1 MAMDQVLIKK
11 LIEAG
16 MSEAEARIYLT
27 LLQNPSMSIK
37 EVVRAIQLP
46 RSTIV
51 VALQKLSSTGAI
63 DEYIQGKR
71 RHFVIRDPKTISNY
85 VTEEEKLLQLHRAS
99 LNNLVPSLGN
109 MHFLKATKGINI
121 ETLSGEKGF
130 KELYLR
136 TLKLKKGDEILRISV
151 ESEKFVFFPDF
162 LHKYSVDKSKKGIKT
177 RLLIPESK
185 LARISKKRD
194 AEDLREK
201 RLLPRN
207 MYNPDA
213 SIVIWGEYASI
224 TIWDQN
230 LESTIIKSKQLVDI
244 LRSMFELLWL
254 NAKK

>member
-1 MAMDQVLIKK
+1 MVMDQTLIKK

-16 MSEAEARIYLT
+16 MSEAEAVVYCI
-27 LLQNPSMSIK
+27 LLQHPSMPIK
-37 EVVRAIQLP
+37 DVVKAVGLP
-46 RSTIV
+46 RSTV
-51 VALQKLSSTGAI
+51 ALALQKLSSTSVI
-63 DEYIQGKR
+63 NEYTQGKR
-71 RHFVIRDPKTISNY
+71 RHFVVRDPKAISNY
-85 VTEEEKLLQLHRAS
+85 VEAEEQTVQLHRAS
-99 LNNLVPSLGN
+99 LNTLVPSLSE
-109 MHFLKATKGINI
+109 MHFLKTTKGMDI

-136 TLKLKKGDEILRISV
+136 TLKLKKGEEILRISV
-151 ESEKFVFFPDF
+151 ESEKFVFFPEF
-162 LHKYSVDKSKKGIKT
+162 LHKYSIDKSKKGIKT

-194 AEDLREK
+194 GEDLRET

-207 MYNPDA
+207 IYNPNA

-230 LESTIIKSKQLVDI
+230 LESTVIKSKQLVDI
-244 LRSMFELLWL
+244 FRSMFELLWL